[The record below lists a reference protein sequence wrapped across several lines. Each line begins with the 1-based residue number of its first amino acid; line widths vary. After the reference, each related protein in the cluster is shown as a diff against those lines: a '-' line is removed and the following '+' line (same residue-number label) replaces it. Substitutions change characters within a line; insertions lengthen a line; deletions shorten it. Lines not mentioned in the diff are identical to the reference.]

1 MVENVEKK
9 KVHSCSCVL
18 WTVRGLFWSYWIFL
32 TVLLLVYNPFAIV
45 PVDEE
50 LVEQGFGIHLDAH
63 VAAFIV
69 LGVLGLASR
78 YGRSWKIALGLVI
91 YGGLTE
97 YLQGFTGRCPDWCDT
112 LNNGLGILYAWGGW
126 SLVQWFPGRGA
137 FRKKGEEEKKS
148 DER

>member
-1 MVENVEKK
+1 MGL
-9 KVHSCSCVL
+9 CVL
-18 WTVRGLFWSYWIFL
+18 WSVRGLFWCYGIFL
-32 TVLLLVYNPFAIV
+32 TILLLVYNPFAIV

-78 YGRSWKIALGLVI
+78 YGQAWKMVLALVI

-97 YLQGFTGRCPDWCDT
+97 FLQGFTGRCPDWCDT
-112 LNNGLGILYAWGGW
+112 LNNGLGVLYAWGGW
-126 SLVQWFPGRGA
+126 SVTQWLSRSSA
-137 FRKKGEEEKKS
+137 FGEKGKEEMEV
-148 DER
+148 R